1 MSKSNQ
7 TPYEVAIKQ
16 LKMAAELLELDPW
29 LYEMLKQPKRAIVVS
44 IPVKMDDG
52 NVRVFQGYRVQ
63 HIDANGPFK
72 GGIRYHPDVDLEEV
86 KALAM
91 WMTWK
96 CAIVEIPYGGAKGG
110 VAVNPKELSLGEL
123 ERLTRR
129 YTAMILDFI
138 GPYRD
143 VPAPD
148 VNTGPQTMAW
158 ILDTYSQFKGYLVPE
173 VVTGKPIYLG
183 GSEGRNEAT
192 ARGVMYCVREAVKDK
207 GLKMKGLE
215 VVVQGFGKVGR
226 NAARLLY
233 EQGCKVIGV
242 SDSTGGIYNKD
253 GINPLKVYEHKRK
266 TGSVVGF
273 SGCKDI
279 TNEELLELKCDV
291 LIPAAIE
298 NQINEKNANKINASI
313 IVEGA
318 NGPTTPTADKILYEK
333 KVYVVPDILAN
344 AGGVTVSY
352 FEWVQNLHREHWT
365 KKEVE
370 SKLEEKIVH
379 SYINVKETSKKY
391 EVDMR
396 KAALVLAVGRVA
408 ESLKTLGL
416 WP

>member
-1 MSKSNQ
+1 MKSTQ
-7 TPYEVAIKQ
+7 TPYEVALKQ
-16 LKMAAELLELDPW
+16 LKIVAELLELEPW
-29 LYEMLKQPKRAIVVS
+29 IHETLKKPKRAIVVS
-44 IPVKMDDG
+44 VPVKMDDG
-52 NVRVFQGYRVQ
+52 SIRIFEGCRVQ
-63 HIDANGPFK
+63 HMDACGPFK
-72 GGIRYHPDVDLEEV
+72 GGIRYHPDVNLEEV

-96 CAIVEIPYGGAKGG
+96 CALVEIPYGGAKGG
-110 VAVNPKELSLGEL
+110 VAVNPKELSMGEL

-129 YTAMILDFI
+129 YTAMLLDFI

-192 ARGVMYCVREAVKDK
+192 ARGVMYCVREAAKDH

-215 VVVQGFGKVGR
+215 IVIQGYGKVGW
-226 NAARLLY
+226 NAARLLQ
-233 EQGCKVIGV
+233 EQGCKIIGV

-253 GINPLKVYEHKRK
+253 GINPIKVYQHKK
-266 TGSVVGF
+266 QTGSVLG
-273 SGCKDI
+273 SKEGKDI
-279 TNEELLELKCDV
+279 TNKELLELKCDV

-298 NQINEKNANKINASI
+298 NQINEKNAGNINASI

-318 NGPTTPTADKILYEK
+318 NGPTTPKADKILLEK
-333 KVYVVPDILAN
+333 RIYVVPDILAN
-344 AGGVTVSY
+344 SGGVTVSY
-352 FEWVQNLHREHWT
+352 FEWVQNLHREHWP
-365 KKEVE
+365 KREVE
-370 SKLEEKIVH
+370 VKLEEKMVR
-379 SYINVKETSKKY
+379 SYRNVREASSKY
-391 EVDMR
+391 GIDMR

-408 ESLKTLGL
+408 ESLRTLGL

>member
-138 GPYRD
+138 GPYKD

-298 NQINEKNANKINASI
+298 NQINEKNANKINASV

>member
-1 MSKSNQ
+1 MKSTQ
-7 TPYEVAIKQ
+7 TPYEVALKQ
-16 LKMAAELLELDPW
+16 LKIAAELLELEPW
-29 LYEMLKQPKRAIVVS
+29 IHETLKKPKRAIVVS
-44 IPVKMDDG
+44 VPVKMDDG
-52 NVRVFQGYRVQ
+52 SIRIFEGCRVQ
-63 HIDANGPFK
+63 HMDACGPFK
-72 GGIRYHPDVDLEEV
+72 GGIRYHPDVNLEEV

-96 CAIVEIPYGGAKGG
+96 CALVEIPYGGAKGG
-110 VAVNPKELSLGEL
+110 VAVNPKELSMGEL

-129 YTAMILDFI
+129 YTAMLLDFI

-192 ARGVMYCVREAVKDK
+192 ARGVMYCVREAAKDH

-215 VVVQGFGKVGR
+215 IVIQGYGKVGW
-226 NAARLLY
+226 NAARLLQ
-233 EQGCKVIGV
+233 EQGCKIIGV

-253 GINPLKVYEHKRK
+253 GINPIKVYQHKK
-266 TGSVVGF
+266 QTGSVLG
-273 SGCKDI
+273 SKEGKDI
-279 TNEELLELKCDV
+279 TNKELLELKCDV
-291 LIPAAIE
+291 LIPAALE
-298 NQINEKNANKINASI
+298 NQINEKNAGNINASI

-318 NGPTTPTADKILYEK
+318 NGPTTPKADKILLEK
-333 KVYVVPDILAN
+333 RIYVVPDILAN
-344 AGGVTVSY
+344 SGGVTVSY
-352 FEWVQNLHREHWT
+352 FEWVQNLHREHWP
-365 KKEVE
+365 KREVE
-370 SKLEEKIVH
+370 VKLEEKMVR
-379 SYINVKETSKKY
+379 SYRNVREASSKY
-391 EVDMR
+391 GIDMR

-408 ESLKTLGL
+408 ESLRTLGL